1 MNDRSDSDFPQSG
14 QRGGIFAKL
23 IVLVAIVILLFL
35 LYLVRAPL
43 LRLAGNF
50 WLKSDPPA
58 NSDVIVILSDDD
70 FTADR
75 ATRAADL
82 YHDGWA
88 PRVVGSGRWLRP
100 YISIADLMQRDL
112 EARGVPRQAV
122 IPFAH
127 EAPDTLEE
135 LKGIRGLAQQHGWSR
150 LMIVTSN
157 YHTRRTRY
165 LCDHVFPQGMHVL
178 VEAAPD
184 HDYDPDSWWRTR
196 IGLKTFFHE
205 FVGMFV
211 AFWEVHHLHSQEH
224 VAASLGQE
232 FPFEQTDLH
241 LCLVYIP
248 QALYYSSRTASIA
261 CALVGA

>member
-1 MNDRSDSDFPQSG
+1 MNGASGSDFLQNG
-14 QRGGIFAKL
+14 ERGGIIAKLILL
-23 IVLVAIVILLFL
+23 IVLVVLLAL
-35 LYLVRAPL
+35 IYLVRAPL

-50 WLKSDPPA
+50 WVESDPPA
-58 NSDVIVILSDDD
+58 TSDVIVVLSDDD

-100 YISIADLMQRDL
+100 YTSIADLMQRDL
-112 EARGVPRQAV
+112 EARGVPRQAI

-127 EAPDTLEE
+127 DAPDTLEE
-135 LKGIRGLAQQHGWSR
+135 LKGIRGFVEQHGWKR
-150 LMIVTSN
+150 VMIVTSN
-157 YHTRRTRY
+157 YHTRRTHY
-165 LCDHVFPQGMHVL
+165 LCEHVFPADVRVL

-196 IGLKTFFHE
+196 VGVKTFFHE

-211 AFWEVHHLHSQEH
+211 AFWEVHHQGLSSQAEL
-224 VAASLGQE
+224 VAGPGVGRSFRVISPGFMLG
-232 FPFEQTDLH
+232 LH
-241 LCLVYIP
+241 LPGPVI
-248 QALYYSSRTASIA
+248 
-261 CALVGA
+261 